1 LTGIQKELKILC
13 KRAISYLFGAFFLFM
28 SLGSFGLHHYTAG
41 ILFFLASSVTIPLA
55 VNQLKK
61 KTKITISGI
70 TQFFIVFLLVAT
82 AFAAIPVAP
91 SATNSTFNNSKMIAT
106 SPSSVNGN
114 EIISVPAN
122 LTQVATK
129 NPVSKQNI
137 ISTATPS
144 QTSTS
149 IIENKGK
156 LDILTSPTGA
166 TIIIDGVSKG
176 ISPIEG
182 LSVDAGTHTV
192 EAYLSGY
199 SLQKEKVEISN
210 SETKK
215 LFYTLILNTNLSTTS
230 TGISTSE
237 STKAQATTLDSKTT
251 TTSDTNKKNSISNYK
266 ESKSTATTTSDTNKK
281 NSVSNY
287 KESKS
292 TAITTSDTN
301 NTDNELIYAS
311 SKSDVY
317 HAERCRYVERI
328 KPENF
333 ITFKSRKEAEAA
345 GYRACKVCGG

>member
-1 LTGIQKELKILC
+1 
-13 KRAISYLFGAFFLFM
+13 M
-28 SLGSFGLHHYTAG
+28 SLSSFGLHNYIAG
-41 ILFFLASSVTIPLA
+41 LLFFLASIVTIPLA

-61 KTKITISGI
+61 KTRITMSGI

-114 EIISVPAN
+114 EVVLVPAN
-122 LTQVATK
+122 LTQVATQ
-129 NPVSKQNI
+129 NPISKQNI

-215 LFYTLILNTNLSTTS
+215 LFYTLIINTNLSTTS

-251 TTSDTNKKNSISNYK
+251 TTSDTNKKNSISNYEK
-266 ESKSTATTTSDTNKK
+266 SKFTATTTSDTNKK
-281 NSVSNY
+281 NSISNYEKSKSTATTKLDTNNTNNDSVSNY
-287 KESKS
+287 EESKS
-292 TAITTSDTN
+292 TTTTTLDTN

-317 HAERCRYVERI
+317 HAAGCRYVERI
-328 KPENF
+328 KPENL